1 MAVIA
6 VGTSPVFCYKAKPI
20 KLCIR
25 HNKFP
30 NSRKSYAMPHFS
42 QQGSNLPLWVNYL
55 DFALKIAHRGNTGSH
70 RGKKNSKRKLQKEI
84 ENVRNIQKKRVICVL
99 DEAHLLEK
107 ETLEEFRFLLNYRF
121 DSASPMSLI
130 LTDRAVG
137 SETETA
143 ELCRHPTED

>member
-1 MAVIA
+1 MH
-6 VGTSPVFCYKAKPI
+6 KAQQIPEQQK
-20 KLCIR
+20 KLC
-25 HNKFP
+25 HATFFP
-30 NSRKSYAMPHFS
+30 TRLKSSIM
-42 QQGSNLPLWVNYL
+42 GNYL

>member
-1 MAVIA
+1 M
-6 VGTSPVFCYKAKPI
+6 G
-20 KLCIR
+20 
-25 HNKFP
+25 
-30 NSRKSYAMPHFS
+30 
-42 QQGSNLPLWVNYL
+42 NYL

-143 ELCRHPTED
+143 ELFRHPTED